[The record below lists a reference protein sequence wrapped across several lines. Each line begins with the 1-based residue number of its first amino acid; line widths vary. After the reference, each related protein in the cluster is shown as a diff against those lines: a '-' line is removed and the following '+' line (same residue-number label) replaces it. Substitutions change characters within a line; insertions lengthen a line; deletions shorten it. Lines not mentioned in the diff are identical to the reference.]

1 MTQQKKSSRSIL
13 GRPLWANLLAAIGLS
28 LIIVFLYFITLD
40 FWTNHG
46 KYLRV
51 PDLKGKTFTEA
62 NQILEKAGFDVMVQ
76 DSVYVDTIPPN
87 VVIKQFPDPDATVK
101 VNRTV
106 YLTVNRAVA
115 PLIDMPNLVG
125 MSFRNAE
132 LDLRSKGLKL
142 GDTTYVPDIAKNAVK
157 DQLVNGVTIRPGSK
171 VAMGSVVS
179 LVLGAGIGNE
189 DVSVPDLFGMTYG
202 EAMALLDANG
212 INLGVVLPDAG
223 LSDTTAG
230 FVYWQNPARW
240 TDDRKINRIR
250 PGQMMDLRLSV
261 GKPVRSDSSLVAP
274 PTTPEPKEN

>member
-1 MTQQKKSSRSIL
+1 MN
-13 GRPLWANLLAAIGLS
+13 RPLWANLLVAVGLS
-28 LIIVFLYFITLD
+28 VIIVFLYFLTLD

-51 PDLKGKTFTEA
+51 PDMKGKTFTEA
-62 NQILEKAGFDVMVQ
+62 NQILEQAGFDVMVQ

-132 LDLRSKGLKL
+132 LEIRSKGLKL
-142 GDTTYVPDIAKNAVK
+142 GDTSYVPDIAKNAVK
-157 DQLVNGVTIRPGSK
+157 DQLVNGETIRPGAK
-171 VAMGSVVS
+171 IAMGSAIS

-189 DVSVPDLFGMTYG
+189 DVSVPDLYGMSYG
-202 EAMALLDANG
+202 EAVALLDANG

-223 LSDTTAG
+223 LADTTAG

-250 PGQMMDLRLSV
+250 PGQMMDLRLSAT
-261 GKPVRSDSSLVAP
+261 KPVRNDSTIQAP
-274 PTTPEPKEN
+274 PPAEVPKEN